1 MCRFETT
8 GVQLAQSSVC
18 PSRSCQTKLRKIKIR
33 KKRVAPPPRG
43 PTRLGGAAA
52 EMRGDP
58 VASYCRRRRDAR
70 AEIVLPLPSVKR
82 PRCNFRAASV
92 QNVRAT
98 CTGSA
103 GTLIFRSASVSRKV
117 SARENNASPM
127 RTRTRATTRCTTKPC
142 HPQIPDLPN
151 RQHFSRK
158 QGKHQSPYSRY
169 SNPQTLATFKYNCK
183 SLLLAAFSSHSP
195 PSAIGHQRRSQRA
208 VCTACIASPQ
218 ARQRE
223 PPPTHAPGPGTTA
236 RLRFCEKILSSQCRA
251 A

>member
-103 GTLIFRSASVSRKV
+103 GTLIFR
-117 SARENNASPM
+117 NASIPREVPRIRSSACPM
-127 RTRTRATTRCTTKPC
+127 RTRTACNHWPAFVR
-142 HPQIPDLPN
+142 
-151 RQHFSRK
+151 
-158 QGKHQSPYSRY
+158 
-169 SNPQTLATFKYNCK
+169 
-183 SLLLAAFSSHSP
+183 SL
-195 PSAIGHQRRSQRA
+195 
-208 VCTACIASPQ
+208 
-218 ARQRE
+218 
-223 PPPTHAPGPGTTA
+223 
-236 RLRFCEKILSSQCRA
+236 RLRIYESYYQCGYAMARTLGPDVDFRKFGRK
-251 A
+251 